1 MPDKPSLTPAA
12 APETKRGRTPR
23 ASPTQTAKPVR
34 GAKTDTVI
42 AMLSRP
48 QGASIDELMAAT
60 SWQRHSVRGALAGAV
75 RKKLG
80 AAVTSE
86 VADGVRRYR
95 TSGFTT
101 AGEGAA

>member
-1 MPDKPSLTPAA
+1 MPAKPDPNPDA
-12 APETKRGRTPR
+12 APRARRGRKPKALPAQAPR
-23 ASPTQTAKPVR
+23 PVR
-34 GAKTDTVI
+34 GTKTDTVI

-48 QGASIDELMAAT
+48 QGASVDELMAAT

-95 TSGFTT
+95 VGAAAV